1 MGKKTEDSAEIVA
14 AIQPET
20 LTALESIASTFHIS
34 IGEAI
39 DRVVGI
45 YGKTPEEQ
53 RKRLILT
60 ELADILGPE
69 NYSFR

>member
-1 MGKKTEDSAEIVA
+1 MEGKKKASGEIVA

-20 LTALESIASTFHIS
+20 LAALESFADFFQIT

-45 YGKTPEEQ
+45 YGKL
-53 RKRLILT
+53 RR
-60 ELADILGPE
+60 
-69 NYSFR
+69 NN

>member
-1 MGKKTEDSAEIVA
+1 MEGKKKASGEIVA
-14 AIQPET
+14 AIHPET
-20 LTALESIASTFHIS
+20 LTALESIANSFQIT

-53 RKRLILT
+53 LKRLILT
-60 ELADILGPE
+60 ELSDILGPE
-69 NYSFR
+69 NYSF